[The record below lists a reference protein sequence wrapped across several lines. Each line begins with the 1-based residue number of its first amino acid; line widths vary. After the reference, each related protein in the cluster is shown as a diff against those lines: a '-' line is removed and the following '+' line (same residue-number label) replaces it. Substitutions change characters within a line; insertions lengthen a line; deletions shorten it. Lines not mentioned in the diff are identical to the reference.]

1 MDMVQLL
8 YTRLPTFTEN
18 QKPLLKKLKM
28 RSLAGDK
35 TKRKSKVFILT
46 FINIHYTVTFL
57 EISQLPT
64 RGHCVFT

>member
-35 TKRKSKVFILT
+35 TKRKSKVFTAHQRSLR
-46 FINIHYTVTFL
+46 FYLKKYYNKK
-57 EISQLPT
+57 ISKLFP
-64 RGHCVFT
+64 